1 MQHIAGLLRKQLQI
15 CRLEDKI
22 ALDAPASFIE
32 VFAAYISPEPLGLP
46 NKKRGSLASYYSL
59 KKLIDNS
66 ISVDG
71 M

>member
-1 MQHIAGLLRKQLQI
+1 LDNPVRFIEAFLEHISLEALDFPAQKRGLL
-15 CRLEDKI
+15 
-22 ALDAPASFIE
+22 ASC
-32 VFAAYISPEPLGLP
+32 
-46 NKKRGSLASYYSL
+46 YSL